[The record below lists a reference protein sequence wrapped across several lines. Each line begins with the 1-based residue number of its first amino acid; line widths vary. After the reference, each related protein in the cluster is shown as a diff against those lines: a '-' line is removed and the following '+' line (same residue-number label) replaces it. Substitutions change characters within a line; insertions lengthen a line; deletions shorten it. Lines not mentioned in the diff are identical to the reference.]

1 MRDFLISILGTYTP
15 PTYEMFQTVID
26 STTGQDTSVLVDV
39 IPNGL
44 AGVDWLY
51 VLTGLMFVVVIYSV
65 LKLLGGL
72 ICKIS

>member
-1 MRDFLISILGTYTP
+1 MLDFLESILGTYTP
-15 PTYEMFQTVID
+15 VTYETFQTVID
-26 STTGQDTSVLVDV
+26 STTGMESSVLVDV
-39 IPNGL
+39 IPNGV

-51 VLTGLMFVVVIYSV
+51 VLTGVMFIVVIGSV